1 MIRLLKS
8 RSSPNTNTNNNSIT
22 DLCNQL
28 ENLNS
33 SLNEDTTLD
42 PSLMSNLTISIYKNV
57 HL

>member
-8 RSSPNTNTNNNSIT
+8 RSSPNTITNNNSIT